1 MKHLVNI
8 CKSINYIPFLVFFV
22 FLLTSCNDDSPE
34 VTSPEPIV
42 LKKDKPRSKSD
53 TSERSAP
60 IINISD
66 TIALPFKLISVKDSA
81 KNTIRLSEKLAVI
94 YGEQLAACIKKNKL
108 KMISAPMAWYKTQK
122 APFFFEAGVAVDK
135 LPQKLGKGIKSRQVG
150 KTKVI
155 IAHFYGPYE
164 ETVQAYQALK
174 DWLKDNKKRASSPA
188 YEIYVTD
195 PIDKDGKLK
204 DPYKVQTDIVMPYE

>member
-1 MKHLVNI
+1 MKNIVKTYRFIAYNTVAFCFILLLV
-8 CKSINYIPFLVFFV
+8 
-22 FLLTSCNDDSPE
+22 SCHDDADKV
-34 VTSPEPIV
+34 VTPEPVV

-66 TIALPFKLISVKDSA
+66 TVALPFKLISVKDSA
-81 KNTIRLSEKLAVI
+81 KNTIRLSKKLAII
-94 YGEQLAACIKKNKL
+94 YGEQLAGCIKKNKL
-108 KMISAPMAWYKTQK
+108 KMVSAPMAWYKTQK

-135 LPQKLGKGIKSRQVG
+135 LPQKLGKGINSRQVG

-174 DWLKDNKKRASSPA
+174 DWLKDNKKRAASPA

>member
-1 MKHLVNI
+1 MKHIFQQKDLTLILVLI
-8 CKSINYIPFLVFFV
+8 STAFLAF
-22 FLLTSCNDDSPE
+22 SCNSDNHNTVIPDP
-34 VTSPEPIV
+34 VI
-42 LKKDKPRSKSD
+42 LKKDKPRSKFD
-53 TSERSAP
+53 TSERSVP

-66 TIALPFKLISVKDSA
+66 TVALPYKLLTIKDSA
-81 KNTIRLSEKLAVI
+81 KNSVRLSKKLATI
-94 YGEQLAACIKKNKL
+94 YGEQLANCIKKNKL
-108 KMISAPMAWYKTQK
+108 KMMSAPMAWYKTQK

-135 LPQKLGKGIKSRQVG
+135 LPSKFAKGVNARQVA

-174 DWLKDNKKRASSPA
+174 EWLKDNKKRPSSPA